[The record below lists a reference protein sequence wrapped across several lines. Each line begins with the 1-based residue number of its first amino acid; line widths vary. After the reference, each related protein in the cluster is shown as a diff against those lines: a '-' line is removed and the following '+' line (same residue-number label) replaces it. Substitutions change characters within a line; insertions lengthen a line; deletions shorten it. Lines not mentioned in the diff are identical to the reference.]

1 MQYTDFQKQS
11 VGGGLKMLGKSLK
24 TVFDEMDFIVNLH
37 SFPLASQYSRKTL
50 PFPR

>member
-11 VGGGLKMLGKSLK
+11 VGGGLKMLEKSLK
-24 TVFDEMDFIVNLH
+24 TVLDEMNFIVNMH
-37 SFPLASQYSRKTL
+37 SFPLASQYLRKTL